1 MENMDVIFDLNGEE
15 NEEELKVNLSK
26 FSQAV
31 IWGTDWT
38 TETIARQLEKGN
50 IDLNPSFQRRDAWS
64 EQEKSRLI
72 ESLMLGFPVPPIIL
86 AENKQKKNSYIVID
100 GKQRLLSIRRFYSE
114 ISEKEF
120 KEKSFQEKDVFK
132 QLRLKGLDILE
143 DFNGK
148 TYGQLE
154 VENADYINNLDNQ
167 SIRTIVIK
175 NWPDEAFLYTVFLRL
190 NTGSKKLSS
199 QELRQA
205 LKPGPFLDFLDD
217 ETANSEVIKNMLNNK
232 NADPRM
238 KDIELALR
246 YFAFK
251 CFADKY
257 EGNLKEFLDY
267 TCENLN
273 KSWEKNEIVIRQ
285 LFKELE
291 YAITY
296 LTNLFTPNSTF
307 SRYTKGK
314 CNGRFNRSIFEVL
327 TYYFSLKE
335 IRIAIDKKKKVFV
348 DEFIKLNDDAEFTHA
363 VSDTTKDVNRIVS
376 RFTKV
381 ANILELLMKVDE
393 NNVEIPKLELN
404 RGKIEVIKVML

>member
-1 MENMDVIFDLNGEE
+1 MENMDVIFELNGEE
-15 NEEELKVNLSK
+15 NEEELKIDLSK
-26 FSQAV
+26 FNQAV

-86 AENKQKKNSYIVID
+86 AESKQKKNSYIVID
-100 GKQRLLSIRRFYSE
+100 GKQRLLSIRRFYSNV
-114 ISEKEF
+114 SEREF
-120 KEKSFQEKDVFK
+120 KEKSLQEKDVFK
-132 QLRLKGLDILE
+132 QLKLKGLDILE
-143 DFNGK
+143 SFNGK
-148 TYGQLE
+148 TYSQLE
-154 VENADYINNLDNQ
+154 VENPDYINNLDNQ

-217 ETANSEVIKNMLNNK
+217 ETANSEAIKNMLNNK
-232 NADPRM
+232 SADPRM

-251 CFADKY
+251 CFPDKY
-257 EGNLKEFLDY
+257 KGNLKEFLDY
-267 TCENLN
+267 TCESLN
-273 KSWEKNEIVIRQ
+273 RNWENSETVIRE

-291 YAITY
+291 NAIVY
-296 LTNLFTPNSTF
+296 LTDLFAPNSAF
-307 SRYTKGK
+307 SRYTNGK
-314 CNGRFNRSIFEVL
+314 CNGRFNRSIYEVL

-335 IRIAIDKKKKVFV
+335 VRLAIDTKKNIFV
-348 DEFIKLNDDAEFTHA
+348 DEFVKLNEDAEFIHA
-363 VSDTTKDVNRIVS
+363 VSDTTKDINRVVL
-376 RFTKV
+376 RFSKV
-381 ANILELLMKVDE
+381 ANILGSLIEIEESNVKIPRFELIE
-393 NNVEIPKLELN
+393 
-404 RGKIEVIKVML
+404 GKIVIVKTE

>member
-1 MENMDVIFDLNGEE
+1 
-15 NEEELKVNLSK
+15 
-26 FSQAV
+26 
-31 IWGTDWT
+31 
-38 TETIARQLEKGN
+38 
-50 IDLNPSFQRRDAWS
+50 
-64 EQEKSRLI
+64 
-72 ESLMLGFPVPPIIL
+72 
-86 AENKQKKNSYIVID
+86 
-100 GKQRLLSIRRFYSE
+100 
-114 ISEKEF
+114 
-120 KEKSFQEKDVFK
+120 
-132 QLRLKGLDILE
+132 
-143 DFNGK
+143 
-148 TYGQLE
+148 
-154 VENADYINNLDNQ
+154 
-167 SIRTIVIK
+167 
-175 NWPDEAFLYTVFLRL
+175 
-190 NTGSKKLSS
+190 
-199 QELRQA
+199 
-205 LKPGPFLDFLDD
+205 
-217 ETANSEVIKNMLNNK
+217 
-232 NADPRM
+232 M

-296 LTNLFTPNSTF
+296 LTNLFTHNSTF

-348 DEFIKLNDDAEFTHA
+348 DEFIKLNDDAEFIHA